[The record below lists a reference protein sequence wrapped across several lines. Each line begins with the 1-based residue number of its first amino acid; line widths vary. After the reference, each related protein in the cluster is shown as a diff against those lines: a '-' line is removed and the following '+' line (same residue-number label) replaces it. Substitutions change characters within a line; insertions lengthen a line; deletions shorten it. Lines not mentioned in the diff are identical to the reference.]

1 MPPAQI
7 IESRKPEPYI
17 KTSCPSC
24 LKQLE
29 FLPPNSGLVRVRC
42 WSCKKL
48 LEVELDN
55 SAGMKSTKTS
65 KNNSATRR
73 RGTDEAPLSTEYYD
87 ILGVDVTA
95 DGDEIKK
102 AYRKLAIKFHPD
114 KNRDD
119 PGAEEKFKKIS
130 EAYQVLS
137 DPGLRHTYNENGMES
152 GLKPDGGFVDPEEF
166 FKQSFGGDRFVDIIG
181 EISIGRDMRDA
192 LGGNGEGD
200 NVDESMLTDTE
211 KAAREASK
219 AASERERLAVREKR
233 VQTLVQKLT
242 HRLSLYVDNPATPE
256 TTSRFQT
263 VVQLE
268 ADDLKTESYGVEL
281 LHAVGFTYSLKA
293 KQYLGKQETLF
304 GLGGYYHSMREK
316 GYIFGETV
324 STLRSALDLQNSFT
338 ELQKAEEKGLDAEM
352 RVKLEEQAALKGLQA
367 IWKGSKLEV
376 EGVLRDV
383 CDRVLGDSNAPKPT
397 LRRRAE
403 ALKIVGA
410 IYESVRPDEP
420 FTEGANT
427 NRQSTDAGQREN
439 PNRKS
444 YSRA

>member
-1 MPPAQI
+1 
-7 IESRKPEPYI
+7 
-17 KTSCPSC
+17 
-24 LKQLE
+24 
-29 FLPPNSGLVRVRC
+29 
-42 WSCKKL
+42 
-48 LEVELDN
+48 
-55 SAGMKSTKTS
+55 
-65 KNNSATRR
+65 
-73 RGTDEAPLSTEYYD
+73 
-87 ILGVDVTA
+87 
-95 DGDEIKK
+95 
-102 AYRKLAIKFHPD
+102 
-114 KNRDD
+114 
-119 PGAEEKFKKIS
+119 
-130 EAYQVLS
+130 
-137 DPGLRHTYNENGMES
+137 MES